1 MRFKI
6 FQESDLEEDLNGNKK
21 RTGSEEEKEEE

>member
-6 FQESDLEEDLNGNKK
+6 FQESDLKEDLNGNNK
-21 RTGSEEEKEEE
+21 RTGSEDKSEEE